1 MNLRLTYAREMLKFL
16 VIIILKIDLKTLLRY
31 YVKLNNVNLA

>member
-31 YVKLNNVNLA
+31 YVKLNKVNLA